1 MTHFFK
7 VVDSGFPELDN
18 KIIGITQNS
27 PEGGY
32 LNIKNTTGPSLWTVF
47 DPKPIKEDSYDI
59 FWERLAEAD
68 KREASFDIKDFNEK
82 LKNNSFPKAYII
94 QEFEINDKKFIIF
107 DFNIDFRLVMM
118 VGSCRLPDRGNI
130 TGGKD
135 GYFWIEDFYERR
147 THKNTY
153 KKVFGLSDDEATEF
167 MRKYKK

>member
-27 PEGGY
+27 PEGGFY
-32 LNIKNTTGPSLWTVF
+32 DDNICGPSLWTVF
-47 DPKPIKEDSYDI
+47 KPTPIKES
-59 FWERLAEAD
+59 
-68 KREASFDIKDFNEK
+68 SFDIKDFNEK
-82 LKNNSFPKAYII
+82 LNDNSFPGANII
-94 QEFEINDKKFIIF
+94 QTFKVYDKKFIIF